1 MSPVRPYRSWT
12 AFTII
17 ELVVVMSIL
26 MVLGTIGVMS
36 FGSYIQNANDA
47 KRVGDIALIPGL
59 ALKHP
64 KGIHSDLYPIPQ
76 ISTKIMTGS
85 QLVAYQA
92 FFDGFLTSLVG
103 ITKVPTDP
111 KANTPYLYSVSA
123 DGTSYQVAA
132 TLENGS
138 NMVSYSPTY
147 HVYADSTNTNAAV
160 AIVQGT
166 FVSPNKNILPGLVY
180 VTDSGSAFT
189 P

>member
-47 KRVGDIALIPGL
+47 KRVGDIALIRSNL
-59 ALKHP
+59 AGYHRL
-64 KGIHSDLYPIPQ
+64 HSDLYPIPQ